1 MIDLRSDTITRP
13 TDGMR
18 KAIAEAMVGDDVYHD
33 DPTVNAL
40 EEHVAEVVGKQE
52 AMYVP
57 TGTMSN
63 QIAIRVHT
71 QPGDSV
77 VIEALGHIGTHEL
90 GGPAHHS
97 GVTLNRI
104 QGTRGTFTSEQLVDA
119 VPIPHPAMP
128 SHLYDPHTL
137 ICLENTHNLAGGTV
151 WPFAQMQGI
160 IDTAATLGLATH
172 LDGARIWNASVASGV
187 DVAAYGALFDSV
199 SVCFSK
205 GLGAPIGS
213 ALVGSSEFI
222 SQARRFKQMFGGGF
236 RQAGL
241 IAAGAL
247 YALNN
252 NRDRLID
259 DQLNAAT
266 FAEGVGNINGVTVD
280 LAGVQT
286 NIVNFTVDEPGAVV
300 DGCLADGLAVLVN
313 GPREI
318 RAVFSMEASASDAAT
333 AIGVVAS
340 SIKAVHG

>member
-40 EEHVAEVVGKQE
+40 EEHVAGILGKE
-52 AMYVP
+52 DAMYVP

-63 QIAIRVHT
+63 QIAIRMHT

-77 VIEALGHIGTHEL
+77 VIETDGHIGTHEL

-104 QGTRGTFTSEQLVDA
+104 LGVGGTFTAAQLAEA
-119 VPIPHPAMP
+119 VPVPHPAMP

-137 ICLENTHNLAGGTV
+137 ICIENTHNLAGGTV
-151 WPFAQMQGI
+151 WPLEQMQQVV
-160 IDTAATLGLATH
+160 AAASSLGLATH
-172 LDGARIWNASVASGV
+172 LDGARVWNASIASGV
-187 DVAAYGALFDSV
+187 DVATYSNMFDSI

-222 SQARRFKQMFGGGF
+222 AQARRFKHMFGGGF

-247 YALNN
+247 YALNH
-252 NRDRLID
+252 NRERLID
-259 DQLNAAT
+259 DHVNAMT
-266 FAEGVGNINGVTVD
+266 FAEGVANIDGVTIDISRVH
-280 LAGVQT
+280 T

-300 DGCLADGLAVLVN
+300 DACLADGLAVLVN

-318 RAVFSMEASASDAAT
+318 RAVFSMEASASDADT
-333 AIGVVAS
+333 AIATVAS
-340 SIKAVHG
+340 SVRAVLR